1 MVDEIPDQHSHL
13 HKVDELAD
21 DPPARFSRRQRA
33 DDEMDITP
41 MIDMTFLLLIFF
53 LVASRIDASP
63 AVDLPQAQYGI
74 AVPVRDAVFI
84 TLDRGVDDTSRV
96 YLGDGM
102 DEATEIKG
110 RNLAA
115 QESQIISY
123 IERELTAT
131 TPRKHQVVIKAAKG
145 LKHREVARVLA
156 AVGKVEK
163 VERVHIGVLEGN

>member
-1 MVDEIPDQHSHL
+1 MIEEIPDQHSHL
-13 HKVDELAD
+13 HKVDEIAD
-21 DPPARFSRRQRA
+21 DPPVRFPKRQRA

-53 LVASRIDASP
+53 LVASRIDAAP
-63 AVDLPQAQYGI
+63 GVDLPQATYGV
-74 AVPVRDAVFI
+74 AVPVKDAVFI
-84 TLDRGVDDTSRV
+84 TLDRGVEDSSRV
-96 YLGDGM
+96 FLGDGL

-110 RNLAA
+110 RNLPA
-115 QESQIISY
+115 QESQIIAY
-123 IERELTAT
+123 VDRELSAT

-163 VERVHIGVLEGN
+163 VERVHLGVLEGP